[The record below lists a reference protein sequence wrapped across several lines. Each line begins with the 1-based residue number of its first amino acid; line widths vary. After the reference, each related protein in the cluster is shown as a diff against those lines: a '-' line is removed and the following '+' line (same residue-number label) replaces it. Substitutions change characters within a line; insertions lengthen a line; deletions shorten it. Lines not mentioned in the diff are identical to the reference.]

1 MYFNPIKMVE
11 ISSLDNL
18 PRLFF
23 PRVCTLILIAVLCFF
38 RWMYHHLFNQT
49 SIDGHLSYFQ
59 VFLL

>member
-1 MYFNPIKMVE
+1 MVE

-23 PRVCTLILIAVLCFF
+23 HVSTLVLTAALCFF
-38 RWMYHHLFNQT
+38 RWMYHNLFNQT

-59 VFLL
+59 FFLL